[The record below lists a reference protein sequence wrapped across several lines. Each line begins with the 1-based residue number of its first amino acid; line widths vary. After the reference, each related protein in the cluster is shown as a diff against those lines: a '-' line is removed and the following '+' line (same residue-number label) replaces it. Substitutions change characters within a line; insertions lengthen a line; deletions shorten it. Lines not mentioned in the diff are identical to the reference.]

1 VWFTESVRRRRR
13 WLAILTLGTVV
24 AAVLRRPERGIRA
37 LARLVPLDVLCYV
50 DTKARV
56 FALTFDDGP
65 HPDVTPALLDV
76 LARHRAKATFF
87 LIGER
92 VHGNEPI
99 VARIAAD
106 GHELANHLMRDEPSV
121 RLPDQEFHRQLDQVN
136 SLLTPY
142 GDVRWFRPG
151 SGWLTPRMLRSAAHA
166 GLRCVLGTV
175 VAIHSGGA
183 DDRRIARHLLL
194 RIRPGSIVVLHEG
207 TPGRRGV
214 VMTTELVLTELGRRG
229 FAAVTVSELVTLR
242 R

>member
-1 VWFTESVRRRRR
+1 M
-13 WLAILTLGTVV
+13 
-24 AAVLRRPERGIRA
+24 

-92 VHGNEPI
+92 VFGNEPI

-121 RLPDQEFHRQLDQVN
+121 LLPDQEFHRQLDRVN

-142 GDVRWFRPG
+142 ADVRWFRPG
-151 SGWLTPRMLRSAAHA
+151 SGWTLARCQSPLGSATCRRSR
-166 GLRCVLGTV
+166 GNPMPTFT
-175 VAIHSGGA
+175 I
-183 DDRRIARHLLL
+183 RR
-194 RIRPGSIVVLHEG
+194 
-207 TPGRRGV
+207 
-214 VMTTELVLTELGRRG
+214 
-229 FAAVTVSELVTLR
+229 
-242 R
+242 